1 MLGVE
6 YNLSYNQWHASC
18 EFADGHIESKHGWT
32 RNCPLG
38 RTICY
43 HNIEYNVGP
52 NKPSQHLWN
61 HKWMHVSSKQTS
73 EGIAL
78 IPSKKA

>member
-1 MLGVE
+1 LLGVE
-6 YNLSYNQWHASC
+6 YSLSYNQLPVSC
-18 EFADGHIESKHGWT
+18 EFGNGHIESNHGWT

-43 HNIEYNVGP
+43 HNIKYNVGP
-52 NKPSQHLWN
+52 SKPSQQLWN
-61 HKWMHVSSKQTS
+61 HKWMHLSSKQTS

-78 IPSKKA
+78 ILLKET